1 MSEKGKIIVKALV
14 TGGSASGG
22 PPIGPAVGPTGINIK
37 DVVDEINKQ
46 TTVFKGLTVPVR
58 IECDPETK
66 QFEIFI
72 ETPSTA
78 SLLLKE
84 LGVEKGSSTCSE
96 EKIGNLI
103 FYKLNGNHPL
113 YAEIKNIINKTAGI
127 TEKIKTSL
135 FKVTYIETAEK
146 DLNTAKRNIDIDEE
160 CAFTYAY
167 NSMLHCGL
175 ALMNSQGYRPK
186 HAEKHKNIVRFC
198 DSFLGNDFSDLIII
212 YNYMRK
218 SRHKFLYEPDV
229 PCTKNVP
236 G

>member
-96 EKIGNLI
+96 EKIGNLTLEQVQNVVDA
-103 FYKLNGNHPL
+103 K
-113 YAEIKNIINKTAGI
+113 
-127 TEKIKTSL
+127 
-135 FKVTYIETAEK
+135 K
-146 DLNTAKRNIDIDEE
+146 D
-160 CAFTYAY
+160 
-167 NSMLHCGL
+167 
-175 ALMNSQGYRPK
+175 
-186 HAEKHKNIVRFC
+186 
-198 DSFLGNDFSDLIII
+198 
-212 YNYMRK
+212 
-218 SRHKFLYEPDV
+218 KFLDKTYKAALKTVLGTALSIGLTIEGEDPRVIQGRIVNGEYDD
-229 PCTKNVP
+229 KIR
-236 G
+236 GE

>member
-96 EKIGNLI
+96 EKIGNLTLEQVQNVVDAKKDK
-103 FYKLNGNHPL
+103 FLDKTYK
-113 YAEIKNIINKTAGI
+113 AA
-127 TEKIKTSL
+127 IKTVLGTALSIGL
-135 FKVTYIETAEK
+135 TIEGE
-146 DLNTAKRNIDIDEE
+146 DPRVV
-160 CAFTYAY
+160 
-167 NSMLHCGL
+167 
-175 ALMNSQGYRPK
+175 QGK
-186 HAEKHKNIVRFC
+186 IVNGEYDDKIR
-198 DSFLGNDFSDLIII
+198 G
-212 YNYMRK
+212 
-218 SRHKFLYEPDV
+218 E
-229 PCTKNVP
+229 
-236 G
+236 

>member
-1 MSEKGKIIVKALV
+1 MTYKDTISSLIKSGIISKA
-14 TGGSASGG
+14 
-22 PPIGPAVGPTGINIK
+22 P
-37 DVVDEINKQ
+37 VD
-46 TTVFKGLTVPVR
+46 
-58 IECDPETK
+58 D
-66 QFEIFI
+66 
-72 ETPSTA
+72 
-78 SLLLKE
+78 
-84 LGVEKGSSTCSE
+84 SS
-96 EKIGNLI
+96 IDNLM
-103 FYKLNGNHPL
+103 KR
-113 YAEIKNIINKTAGI
+113 
-127 TEKIKTSL
+127 
-135 FKVTYIETAEK
+135 AEK

-229 PCTKNVP
+229 PCTKKEAEDVLENATDFLTRISAIIKKENP
-236 G
+236 